1 MECKILFISTPQNH
15 TFAEV
20 LEDVLLPYGQLEVCT
35 WQDKPELKG
44 YTLIILDAGILAD
57 QEELNTLS
65 ELLAELF
72 KDYREARVLVTTSS
86 PTWKRTR
93 EALIAGAVDYIRQ
106 TLDPD
111 SLYNNLVPTISK
123 YCAEKHQDGE

>member
-1 MECKILFISTPQNH
+1 MECKILFISTPRNQ
-15 TFAEV
+15 TFA
-20 LEDVLLPYGQLEVCT
+20 DVLGDVLRPYGDLEVCT
-35 WQDKPELKG
+35 WQDKPDLSG
-44 YTLIILDAGILAD
+44 YTLIILDAGIQAD
-57 QEELNTLS
+57 LEHLSTLS
-65 ELLAELF
+65 ELLKQLF
-72 KDYREARVLVTTSS
+72 QITPQARVLVTTSS

-111 SLYNNLVPTISK
+111 SLYNNLAPTISK